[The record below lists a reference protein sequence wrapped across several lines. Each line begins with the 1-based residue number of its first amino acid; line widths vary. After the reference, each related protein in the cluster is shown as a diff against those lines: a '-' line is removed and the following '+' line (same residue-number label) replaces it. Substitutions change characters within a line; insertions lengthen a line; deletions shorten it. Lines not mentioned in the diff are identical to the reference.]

1 MNRSA
6 RYTRPIVLLALL
18 FSLIHYAWAASSE
31 NQYVGQPPHPP
42 KEAFEA
48 CANLIAADAC
58 TMTMPDGDVLDGTCI
73 TAKTDQNTDALA
85 CRPDHMPPPPDRPAN
100 EADTES
106 DE

>member
-1 MNRSA
+1 MHRST
-6 RYTRPIVLLALL
+6 RYTRPTVLLALL
-18 FSLIHYAWAASSE
+18 FSLSHYAWAASSE
-31 NQYVGQPPHPP
+31 TQGPGHPPRPP

-73 TAKTDQNTDALA
+73 TAKTEQNADALA
-85 CRPDHMPPPPDRPAN
+85 CRPDHMPPPPDRPAD
-100 EADTES
+100 EADT